1 MNKIDNKR
9 LSALKSIIWRIMGVF
24 VYATI
29 FYIFTQ
35 KWQITLKSTLTHH
48 LTFLLV
54 FYLHER
60 VWFRIKNISEK
71 RRAILKALIYEV
83 ILGMGLGGLIVFF
96 FTGSWKAVTFIT
108 GTYTLVKIIM
118 YYIYE
123 LIWRKKITN
132 K

>member
-9 LSALKSIIWRIMGVF
+9 LSVLKSIIWRIMGVF

-29 FYIFTQ
+29 FYIFTH

-96 FTGSWKAVTFIT
+96 FTGSWKSVTLIT

>member
-29 FYIFTQ
+29 FYIFTH

-96 FTGSWKAVTFIT
+96 FTGSWKSVTLIT